1 MKNAALSFL
10 LVVLIEAVSAVVAY
24 LKERL
29 SGNLRRS
36 GNEAL
41 WENHPESV

>member
-29 SGNLRRS
+29 MGNLRRS
-36 GNEAL
+36 GNDDV
-41 WENHPESV
+41 WDNHPEFV

>member
-10 LVVLIEAVSAVVAY
+10 LVVLIEAASAVVAY

-29 SGNLRRS
+29 MGNLHRS
-36 GNEAL
+36 GNDDL
-41 WENHPESV
+41 WDNHPEFV